1 MSRNLP
7 VQPFCDDFVPV
18 KLDGAEPGSSQ
29 QNWCEGLKHIGC
41 CETIGAFMD
50 LGGYLWLIIDIVFV
64 AGLAAAMIY
73 ATYQWRQRR
82 KNRSM
87 LEAEKQAVD
96 RTYRD

>member
-1 MSRNLP
+1 
-7 VQPFCDDFVPV
+7 
-18 KLDGAEPGSSQ
+18 
-29 QNWCEGLKHIGC
+29 
-41 CETIGAFMD
+41 MD

-96 RTYRD
+96 WTYRD